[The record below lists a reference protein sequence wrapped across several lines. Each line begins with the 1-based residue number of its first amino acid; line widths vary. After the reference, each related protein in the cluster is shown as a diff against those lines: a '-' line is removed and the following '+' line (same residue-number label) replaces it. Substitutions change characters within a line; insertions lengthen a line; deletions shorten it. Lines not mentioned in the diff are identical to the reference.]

1 MIKFYGREKELSVVD
16 SWFKASQKGTLYRRS
31 IYSIRVSLREKNL
44 ARLEMR
50 QTSDMIR
57 KIADDLSNLEGRVL
71 EMIFREKI
79 FFIMQLDMSSS

>member
-16 SWFKASQKGTLYRRS
+16 SWFKVSQKGTLYRRS